1 VDDVDDGEVSSVT
14 ARGIVDM
21 LERDNKS
28 LVQRSRELE
37 KQLHILR
44 AAGSRMPPSKSV
56 FTLYSVYN
64 RPFYHMLM
72 ACVMP
77 LRRTLASSRYRI
89 HHLTCFDINT
99 SGGSMDGC
107 TPFG

>member
-1 VDDVDDGEVSSVT
+1 VCNCFKADKNVDDIDDGEVSSVT

-44 AAGSRMPPSKSV
+44 AAGSRMPPSKSM
-56 FTLYSVYN
+56 FSLN
-64 RPFYHMLM
+64 
-72 ACVMP
+72 
-77 LRRTLASSRYRI
+77 
-89 HHLTCFDINT
+89 
-99 SGGSMDGC
+99 
-107 TPFG
+107 

>member
-1 VDDVDDGEVSSVT
+1 VIYNCFKADKSVDDVDDGEVSSVT

-44 AAGSRMPPSKSV
+44 AAGSRMPPSESV
-56 FTLYSVYN
+56 HPVLCLSCITHIHATVF
-64 RPFYHMLM
+64 M
-72 ACVMP
+72 ARFPGV
-77 LRRTLASSRYRI
+77 T
-89 HHLTCFDINT
+89 
-99 SGGSMDGC
+99 G
-107 TPFG
+107 

>member
-1 VDDVDDGEVSSVT
+1 MDEMDDGEVSSVT

-44 AAGSRMPPSKSV
+44 AAGSRMPPSEPLDSL
-56 FTLYSVYN
+56 FTVCN
-64 RPFYHMLM
+64 
-72 ACVMP
+72 CVCEVC
-77 LRRTLASSRYRI
+77 LCCCYY
-89 HHLTCFDINT
+89 
-99 SGGSMDGC
+99 
-107 TPFG
+107 

>member
-1 VDDVDDGEVSSVT
+1 VT

-44 AAGSRMPPSKSV
+44 AAGSRMPPSQALFSILHV
-56 FTLYSVYN
+56 HYLVTWLWLN
-64 RPFYHMLM
+64 
-72 ACVMP
+72 C
-77 LRRTLASSRYRI
+77 
-89 HHLTCFDINT
+89 CN
-99 SGGSMDGC
+99 
-107 TPFG
+107 

>member
-1 VDDVDDGEVSSVT
+1 MREVGYVCLKSDKSVDDIDDGEVSSVT

-44 AAGSRMPPSKSV
+44 AAGSRMPPSETRITV
-56 FTLYSVYN
+56 FYV
-64 RPFYHMLM
+64 
-72 ACVMP
+72 C
-77 LRRTLASSRYRI
+77 
-89 HHLTCFDINT
+89 
-99 SGGSMDGC
+99 
-107 TPFG
+107 

>member
-1 VDDVDDGEVSSVT
+1 MSEVGYDCFQTDKGMDDIDDGDMSSVT

-44 AAGSRMPPSKSV
+44 AAGSRMPPSEC
-56 FTLYSVYN
+56 
-64 RPFYHMLM
+64 
-72 ACVMP
+72 CV
-77 LRRTLASSRYRI
+77 
-89 HHLTCFDINT
+89 H
-99 SGGSMDGC
+99 
-107 TPFG
+107 

>member
-1 VDDVDDGEVSSVT
+1 MYFKVDKSVDDIDDGEVSSVT

-44 AAGSRMPPSKSV
+44 AAGSRMPPSEIW
-56 FTLYSVYN
+56 FTVLYV
-64 RPFYHMLM
+64 H
-72 ACVMP
+72 
-77 LRRTLASSRYRI
+77 
-89 HHLTCFDINT
+89 
-99 SGGSMDGC
+99 
-107 TPFG
+107 

>member
-1 VDDVDDGEVSSVT
+1 MIVSKTDKSVDDVDDGEVSSVT

-44 AAGSRMPPSKSV
+44 SASSRMPPSETVLSFNV
-56 FTLYSVYN
+56 CNLD
-64 RPFYHMLM
+64 
-72 ACVMP
+72 C
-77 LRRTLASSRYRI
+77 
-89 HHLTCFDINT
+89 TCY
-99 SGGSMDGC
+99 
-107 TPFG
+107 

>member
-1 VDDVDDGEVSSVT
+1 LFDCNCLAADKSVDEIDDGEVSSVT

-44 AAGSRMPPSKSV
+44 AAGSRMPPSKSML
-56 FTLYSVYN
+56 T
-64 RPFYHMLM
+64 FYYVHW
-72 ACVMP
+72 
-77 LRRTLASSRYRI
+77 ASLIQRWCI
-89 HHLTCFDINT
+89 I
-99 SGGSMDGC
+99 
-107 TPFG
+107 

>member
-1 VDDVDDGEVSSVT
+1 MIYNCFKPDKSVDDVDDGEVSSVT

-56 FTLYSVYN
+56 HPVLCLSCITHIRATVF
-64 RPFYHMLM
+64 M
-72 ACVMP
+72 ALFP
-77 LRRTLASSRYRI
+77 G
-89 HHLTCFDINT
+89 LT
-99 SGGSMDGC
+99 G
-107 TPFG
+107 